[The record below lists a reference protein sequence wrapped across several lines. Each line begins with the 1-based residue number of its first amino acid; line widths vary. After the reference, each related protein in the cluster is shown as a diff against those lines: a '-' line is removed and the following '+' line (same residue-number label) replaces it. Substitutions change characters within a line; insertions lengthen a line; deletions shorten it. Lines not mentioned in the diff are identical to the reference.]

1 MDDVYAQVERLAQIM
16 ESDPHMIDPVEF
28 GEIKGAVAA
37 MQVQMAD
44 LKARHAVTDAKLDL
58 VLDKLSEAKG
68 GWRVMMLLG
77 GAAGSL
83 GAGVSWFAAHLKG

>member
-1 MDDVYAQVERLAQIM
+1 MEDVYLQVERLAHRM
-16 ESDPHMIDPVEF
+16 KDEPHMIDPVEF

-37 MQVQMAD
+37 LQVQMSD

-58 VLDKLSEAKG
+58 VLDKLSEARG

-83 GAGVSWFAAHLKG
+83 GAGVSWLVSHWKG